1 MKGCP
6 LEYGRREVRPIR
18 ALGSTRRQPEVAQA
32 VMPTTANDQVVVDR
46 KCEAGRVPWFP
57 QFRHESRLFN

>member
-6 LEYGRREVRPIR
+6 LEYGRRQVRPIR

-46 KCEAGRVPWFP
+46 DAKRGGCLGIPP
-57 QFRHESRLFN
+57 ISSREQAL